1 MICINLGLLL
11 DYPVVYMLRYHT
23 LRKFIVTPIQAVYQC
38 NGRDETHTT
47 HRGLMEFIQLGEPI
61 VETNKK
67 FFRSFIWLSE
77 ILQN

>member
-1 MICINLGLLL
+1 MGEMKL
-11 DYPVVYMLRYHT
+11 
-23 LRKFIVTPIQAVYQC
+23 TPLTIFPLVLC
-38 NGRDETHTT
+38 
-47 HRGLMEFIQLGEPI
+47 RGLMEFIQLGEPI